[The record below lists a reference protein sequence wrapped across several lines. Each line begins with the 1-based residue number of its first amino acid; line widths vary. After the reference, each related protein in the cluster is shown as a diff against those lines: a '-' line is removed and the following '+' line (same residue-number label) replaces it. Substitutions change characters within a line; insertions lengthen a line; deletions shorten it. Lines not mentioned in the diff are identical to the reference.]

1 MSRSTTAPPF
11 QREAAPGPGPAT
23 EGAAAAYPARSPHHS
38 DAPAQEEEIGADLRH
53 VRSWVFDLDD
63 TLYPP
68 ESRFMGLIQQR
79 INDYVVR
86 TAGLPAAQALTVQKG
101 YLRDYGTSLA
111 GLMAHHRIDP
121 HEFLA
126 EVHDVPLDR
135 LTPDPGLRAALERLD
150 GPRIVF
156 TNGSMAHARRVVE
169 RLGISDLFE
178 GLFSLEDADLIPKPD
193 PRTFARMTER
203 FGIDPTTA
211 AFFEDTVRNLP
222 PAKALGMTTVL
233 VGPDAHEADAP
244 FADHRTTSLGPFL
257 ATARLPGDA

>member
-1 MSRSTTAPPF
+1 MTAEPL
-11 QREAAPGPGPAT
+11 RAT
-23 EGAAAAYPARSPHHS
+23 EP
-38 DAPAQEEEIGADLRH
+38 GADLRH
-53 VRSWVFDLDD
+53 IRSWIFDLDD

-68 ESRFMGLIQQR
+68 ESQFMRLIQGR

-86 TAGLPAAQALTVQKG
+86 TSGLPADEALVVQKG

-121 HEFLA
+121 HDFLA
-126 EVHDVPLDR
+126 EVHDVPLDV
-135 LTPDPGLRAALERLD
+135 LTPDPGLRAALERLN

-156 TNGSMAHARRVVE
+156 TNGSTAHARRVIE
-169 RLGISDLFE
+169 RLELVDLFD

-203 FGIDPTTA
+203 FGIAPASA
-211 AFFEDTVRNLP
+211 AFFEDTARNLE
-222 PAKALGMTTVL
+222 PAHAIGMTTVL
-233 VGPDAHEADAP
+233 VGSRTVGTDLA
-244 FADHRTTSLGPFL
+244 FVDHRSASLAPFL

>member
-1 MSRSTTAPPF
+1 MTAEPVETT
-11 QREAAPGPGPAT
+11 ELGV
-23 EGAAAAYPARSPHHS
+23 
-38 DAPAQEEEIGADLRH
+38 DLRH

-86 TAGLPAAQALTVQKG
+86 TAGLPADEALVVQKG

-121 HEFLA
+121 HDFLA
-126 EVHDVPLDR
+126 EVHDVPLDV

-169 RLGISDLFE
+169 RLDLADLFD

-193 PRTFARMTER
+193 PRTFARMTAR

-211 AFFEDTVRNLP
+211 AFFEDTVRNLA
-222 PAKALGMTTVL
+222 PARAIGMTTVL
-233 VGPDAHEADAP
+233 VGPHARDAEAP
-244 FADHRTTSLGPFL
+244 HADHRAAALGPFL
-257 ATARLPGDA
+257 ATALLPGDA

>member
-1 MSRSTTAPPF
+1 MRAEPV
-11 QREAAPGPGPAT
+11 QAT
-23 EGAAAAYPARSPHHS
+23 EY
-38 DAPAQEEEIGADLRH
+38 GADLRH
-53 VRSWVFDLDD
+53 VRSWIFDLDD

-68 ESRFMGLIQQR
+68 ESQFMGLIQQR

-86 TAGLPAAQALTVQKG
+86 TSGMPADQAMTVQKG

-111 GLMAHHRIDP
+111 GLMAHYRIDP
-121 HEFLA
+121 HDFLA
-126 EVHDVPLDR
+126 EVHDVPLDL

-169 RLGISDLFE
+169 KLALADLFD

-203 FGIDPTTA
+203 FGVDPASA

-222 PAKALGMTTVL
+222 PAKAIGMTTVL
-233 VGPDAHEADAP
+233 VGPHACDAETP
-244 FADHRTTSLGPFL
+244 NADHRAAALGPFL
-257 ATARLPGDA
+257 ATARLSGDAR

>member
-1 MSRSTTAPPF
+1 MTAEPL
-11 QREAAPGPGPAT
+11 RAT
-23 EGAAAAYPARSPHHS
+23 EP
-38 DAPAQEEEIGADLRH
+38 GADLRH
-53 VRSWVFDLDD
+53 IRSWIFDLDD

-68 ESRFMGLIQQR
+68 ESQFMRLIQGR

-86 TAGLPAAQALTVQKG
+86 TSGLPADEALVVQKG

-121 HEFLA
+121 HDFLA
-126 EVHDVPLDR
+126 EVHDVPLDV
-135 LTPDPGLRAALERLD
+135 LTPDPGLRAALERLN

-156 TNGSMAHARRVVE
+156 TNGSTAHARRVIE
-169 RLGISDLFE
+169 RLELVDLFD

-203 FGIDPTTA
+203 FGIAPASA
-211 AFFEDTVRNLP
+211 AFFEDTARNLE
-222 PAKALGMTTVL
+222 PAHAIGMTTVL
-233 VGPDAHEADAP
+233 VGSRTVGTDMS
-244 FADHRTTSLGPFL
+244 FVDHRAASLGPFL